1 MTKSFIKAV
10 NELAEASTQK
20 EKEKISDE
28 ASKAL
33 LFKKEQ
39 ANSIIV
45 PIVESFKRSSE
56 LKEFKDI
63 FESEFYD
70 LEVYPYF
77 DDSKLRI
84 SVQIS
89 FLQDYEEP
97 VEEFSDKVALFLLND
112 LIKRNL
118 DILVNDICINDV
130 QYRNGVLR

>member
-10 NELAEASTQK
+10 NELAEVSTQK
-20 EKEKISDE
+20 EKEKLSDE

-56 LKEFKDI
+56 LKEFKTI
-63 FESEFYD
+63 SESEFYD

-84 SVQIS
+84 SIQIS

-97 VEEFSDKVALFLLND
+97 VEEFSNKVAIFLLND

>member
-10 NELAEASTQK
+10 NELAEVSTQK
-20 EKEKISDE
+20 EKEKLSDE

-56 LKEFKDI
+56 LKEFKTI
-63 FESEFYD
+63 SESEFYD

-84 SVQIS
+84 SIQIS

-97 VEEFSDKVALFLLND
+97 IEEFSDKVALFLLND

>member
-1 MTKSFIKAV
+1 MAKSFIKAV
-10 NELAEASTQK
+10 NELAEVSTQK
-20 EKEKISDE
+20 EKEKLSDE

-63 FESEFYD
+63 SESEFYD

-84 SVQIS
+84 SIQIS

-97 VEEFSDKVALFLLND
+97 VEEFSNKVAIFLLND

>member
-10 NELAEASTQK
+10 NELAEVSTQK
-20 EKEKISDE
+20 EKEKLSDE

-39 ANSIIV
+39 AGSIIV

-56 LKEFKDI
+56 LKEFKNI
-63 FESEFYD
+63 SESEFYD

-77 DDSKLRI
+77 DGDKLRI
-84 SVQIS
+84 SIQIS

-97 VEEFSDKVALFLLND
+97 IEEFSDKVAIFLLND

>member
-10 NELAEASTQK
+10 NELAEVSTQK
-20 EKEKISDE
+20 EKEKLSDE
-28 ASKAL
+28 AYKAL

-39 ANSIIV
+39 AGSIIV

-56 LKEFKDI
+56 LKEFKNI
-63 FESEFYD
+63 SESEFYD

-77 DDSKLRI
+77 DGDKLRI
-84 SVQIS
+84 SIQIS

-97 VEEFSDKVALFLLND
+97 IEEFSDKVALFLLND